1 MTQELHARA
10 QRLIAEERVEGISA
24 ADQQWLREHL
34 AKCDDC
40 ATHAGF
46 TEQAIRS
53 LRALSVPLPPSLAS
67 RTQFRVRMRA
77 QQLRGEPR
85 WRMVWAACGIS
96 WAFGA
101 VTAPYVWH
109 ALEWI
114 GHRTGVPNLVWEMG
128 FGLWWA
134 LPAAV
139 VAVVLLMTGS
149 GATQRG
155 SLEPVRDL
163 SERR

>member
-1 MTQELHARA
+1 MSQELHARA
-10 QRLIAEERVEGISA
+10 ERLIAQERVEEIST
-24 ADQQWLREHL
+24 ADQQWLRQHL
-34 AKCDDC
+34 ADC
-40 ATHAGF
+40 PSCSARASA

-53 LRALSVPLPPSLAS
+53 LRGWSVAMPRGLAS

-101 VTAPYVWH
+101 ATAPYVWRG
-109 ALEWI
+109 LEWA
-114 GHRTGVPNLVWEMG
+114 GHRMGLPNIIWELS

-139 VAVVLLMTGS
+139 VAVILLMENAGRS
-149 GATQRG
+149 
-155 SLEPVRDL
+155 
-163 SERR
+163 SEADWKRQEN

>member
-1 MTQELHARA
+1 MSKELHVRA
-10 QRLIAEERVEGISA
+10 EQLIAQERIEGISA
-24 ADQQWLREHL
+24 ADQQWLRQHL
-34 AKCDDC
+34 ADCEKCAALADV
-40 ATHAGF
+40 

-53 LRALSVPLPPSLAS
+53 LRGISVALPKTLAS
-67 RTQFRVRMRA
+67 RTQFRVRLRA

-101 VTAPYVWH
+101 ATAPYVWRG
-109 ALEWI
+109 LEWA
-114 GHRTGVPNLVWEMG
+114 GHRMGLPNIVWEFG

-139 VAVVLLMTGS
+139 VAVILLMENAGRS
-149 GATQRG
+149 GESVWKRQ
-155 SLEPVRDL
+155 EN
-163 SERR
+163 